1 MNDWFFLYMTRD
13 CVRFELNRS
22 RFTSFEKLGSC
33 SVQLLPLCRN
43 KGIMVKDD
51 LKIRGNGGE
60 VIGQLSVELRL
71 AVPLAQSLEVFLRNH
86 PEEAKRVEVIQS
98 VHVCM

>member
-13 CVRFELNRS
+13 RVCFELNRS

-33 SVQLLPLCRN
+33 SVRLLPLCRN